1 MPSVYKWHTSF
12 MEPFIVLLGL
22 GVTILI
28 NAESN
33 LMFGEISF
41 VTNAA
46 GNILQLVNGMSTLAS
61 GSKNL
66 LEGTGELK
74 SGTSDLYDGIV
85 ELCDGSAELN
95 DGTREFE
102 DQTSNMDEQVQEEI
116 DSIMDSIG
124 GEDKE
129 VVSFVSDKNVN
140 TTSVQF
146 VIKTSEIK
154 KADPEPVS
162 EKEEEKTGFTEKLAN
177 LFGK

>member
-1 MPSVYKWHTSF
+1 M
-12 MEPFIVLLGL
+12 
-22 GVTILI
+22 
-28 NAESN
+28 
-33 LMFGEISF
+33 
-41 VTNAA
+41 
-46 GNILQLVNGMSTLAS
+46 
-61 GSKNL
+61 
-66 LEGTGELK
+66 
-74 SGTSDLYDGIV
+74 
-85 ELCDGSAELN
+85 N
-95 DGTREFE
+95 DGTQEFE
-102 DQTSNMDEQVQEEI
+102 DKTGNMDEQVQEEI

-162 EKEEEKTGFTEKLAN
+162 EKKKEKTGFTEKLAN

>member
-1 MPSVYKWHTSF
+1 M
-12 MEPFIVLLGL
+12 LLGL

-28 NAESN
+28 NAGSN

-46 GNILQLVNGMSTLAS
+46 GNILQLVNGVSTLAS
-61 GSKNL
+61 GSKDL
-66 LEGTGELK
+66 LSGTGELK
-74 SGTSDLYDGIV
+74 SETADLYDGSV
-85 ELCDGSAELN
+85 ELN
-95 DGTREFE
+95 DGTQEFE
-102 DQTSNMDEQVQEEI
+102 DKTGNMDEQVQEEI

-154 KADPEPVS
+154 KANPEPVS
-162 EKEEEKTGFTEKLAN
+162 EKEGEKTGFTEKLAN

>member
-1 MPSVYKWHTSF
+1 M
-12 MEPFIVLLGL
+12 
-22 GVTILI
+22 
-28 NAESN
+28 
-33 LMFGEISF
+33 
-41 VTNAA
+41 
-46 GNILQLVNGMSTLAS
+46 
-61 GSKNL
+61 
-66 LEGTGELK
+66 K
-74 SGTSDLYDGIV
+74 SGTSDLYDGIA

-95 DGTREFE
+95 DGTQEFE

-116 DSIMDSIG
+116 VSIMDSIG

-129 VVSFVSDKNVN
+129 VVSFASDKNVN